1 MDENVDTDYMDTN
14 DLTQAHAHAG
24 LHSCIS
30 TYLYGWDIVPLYKL
44 FVMHKN

>member
-24 LHSCIS
+24 LHSCIFH
-30 TYLYGWDIVPLYKL
+30 LPLRMGYRSS
-44 FVMHKN
+44 VQIICDA